1 MPGFVQSDRVQWIGI
16 IFSLTYIAVILVLI
30 HRKKI
35 KEEYSLLW
43 LFSGLVFLIISIW
56 MKVLHLFSFLIG
68 IAYPPAAL
76 FLIMLLAVILIL
88 IHYSMVVSKMSDQI
102 KTLVQ
107 EQGLLKMEID
117 RLRMKKDQPLDQQK
131 TVKKGKRP
139 AAE

>member
-1 MPGFVQSDRVQWIGI
+1 MPGFIQSDRVQWIGI
-16 IFSLTYIAVILVLI
+16 IFSLLYIVIILVLI

-56 MKVLHLFSFLIG
+56 VKALHYFSFLIG

-76 FLIMLLAVILIL
+76 FLIMLIAVILIL

-107 EQGLLKMEID
+107 EQGLLKMEVD
-117 RLRMKKDQPLDQQK
+117 RLRAEKNRAGNQQK
-131 TVKKGKRP
+131 TVNKGKRP
-139 AAE
+139 AAG